1 MTSNENFKQA
11 LIAGKLDEAL
21 AIAISQA
28 PELKI
33 TTSIVSSLPQAETD
47 SNSPSP
53 NFVTTKRLHTRINLV
68 EGEIHNEISEDLIG
82 NIDSQELQKF
92 HFEQVSKGHQI
103 IQKNLESLQNIFR
116 LMTTVRQQ
124 QLAGNYR
131 TDVKYLNPD
140 KTTLPSEPRISENGD
155 NAIAADSSELLESI
169 DEVDD
174 SAKLTLDKSKEQ
186 NGDLIKERSE
196 PVTKKQNDEDWGEWL
211 EEENEQDIDVD
222 LLDLSSLELDDS
234 EEWQDWEDEETQ
246 LFAST
251 PANTSED
258 KSEDK
263 KNKEIQE

>member
-33 TTSIVSSLPQAETD
+33 TTSIVSSLPQAETE

-53 NFVTTKRLHTRINLV
+53 NFVTNKRLHTRINLV
-68 EGEIHNEISEDLIG
+68 EGEIYNEISEDLIG
-82 NIDSQELQKF
+82 NIDSQEIQKF
-92 HFEQVSKGHQI
+92 HFEQVSRGHQI

-116 LMTTVRQQ
+116 LMTTVQQQ
-124 QLAGNYR
+124 QLAGNYH
-131 TDVKYLNPD
+131 TDVKYLNAD
-140 KTTLPSEPRISENGD
+140 TATLPSEPQISENGD
-155 NAIAADSSELLESI
+155 NAIATNQSELLEQI

-174 SAKLTLDKSKEQ
+174 SEKLTLDKPKAQ
-186 NGDLIKERSE
+186 NSDLVEARSE
-196 PVTKKQNDEDWGEWL
+196 PVTKKQKDEDWGEWL

-234 EEWQDWEDEETQ
+234 EEWQDWEEEETQ

-251 PANTSED
+251 PSNAPE
-258 KSEDK
+258 EK
-263 KNKEIQE
+263 KDREIKE